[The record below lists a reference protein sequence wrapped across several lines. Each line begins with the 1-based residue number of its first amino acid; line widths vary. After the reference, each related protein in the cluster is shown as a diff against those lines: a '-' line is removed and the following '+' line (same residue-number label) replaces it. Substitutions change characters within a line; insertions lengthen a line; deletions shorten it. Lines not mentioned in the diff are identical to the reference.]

1 MVDLFR
7 CFHSKIE
14 KHEKCLTGRRKWKP
28 LAYSNTSCWLNES
41 FSEKL
46 DGLHQFVD
54 TGIELLNQK
63 ENFFNHLMYSFTFN
77 FLKAK
82 KFFLQFLRFKD
93 SFYLNI
99 VDPISSTIILKILD
113 KIWLVQVVFPNSRLL
128 FRLITPIFL
137 KRRKHYMATI
147 FKRWM
152 YGLVWVAY
160 HIQYIELIF
169 LQHKVLKSIVMMVGM
184 KTKENCLFY
193 F

>member
-147 FKRWM
+147 FNSVDCMALYELHNLFNRLNWYFCNMKYVSRTFR
-152 YGLVWVAY
+152 
-160 HIQYIELIF
+160 IYIKGI
-169 LQHKVLKSIVMMVGM
+169 HYTS
-184 KTKENCLFY
+184 
-193 F
+193 